1 MPTTIRSE
9 TRGQDEIRLIH
20 DTDYYL
26 VMLRDGK
33 EITHQLCAEASHPE
47 MALEYYESLLPVW
60 LNAR

>member
-1 MPTTIRSE
+1 MPTTLRSE
-9 TRGQDEIRLIH
+9 RKGNDEIRLIQ

-26 VMLRDGK
+26 EMLRDDVVL
-33 EITHQLCAEASHPE
+33 THQEVAEASHPE